1 MMDINEVYQGEAIE
15 LLKELPEGLTPIM
28 VTDPPFNI
36 GYHYSGYSDRMRDE
50 EYYSMLEN
58 AIAAVAGRAVI
69 VHYPEALHKLSMR
82 IGQAPEKVL
91 SWVYNSN
98 TRRQHRD
105 IAYYGIKPNMAQVI
119 QPYKNPTDKRIRERI
134 ARGIEGG
141 ALYDWFNVNQVKN
154 VSAVKKKHPCQMPLQ
169 VMMNAVGV
177 IPGKGKVLIVDPFCG
192 TGTTLVAAAKL
203 GYAYVGFDIN
213 PEYVEI
219 ARERLKTEGGSGD
232 YKQLSLF

>member
-1 MMDINEVYQGEAIE
+1 MMEINEVYQGEAIE
-15 LLKELPEGLTPIM
+15 LLRDLPEGLTPIL

-58 AIAAVAGRAVI
+58 AIAAVGGMAVI

-105 IAYYGIKPNMAQVI
+105 IAFYGVKPNMAQVV
-119 QPYKNPTDKRIRERI
+119 QPYKNPTDKRIKERI
-134 ARGIEGG
+134 SRGIEGG
-141 ALYDWFNVNQVKN
+141 LY
-154 VSAVKKKHPCQMPLQ
+154 M
-169 VMMNAVGV
+169 
-177 IPGKGKVLIVDPFCG
+177 
-192 TGTTLVAAAKL
+192 TGSTSTRSRTCRRSRRSTRAKC
-203 GYAYVGFDIN
+203 
-213 PEYVEI
+213 
-219 ARERLKTEGGSGD
+219 RCRS
-232 YKQLSLF
+232 